1 MMNGHRVHS
10 LCLVFVL
17 VFLILL
23 GWLLPATAQ
32 IPQRLQGFDTSPLRQ
47 GEFLLF
53 SKKPDEALRVFRDLW
68 EREPGNSYAARG
80 IVRAYQALGKLPEAV
95 SQLNRHLEEH
105 PRSSAAAYG
114 LGYVYYLQKKLEESN
129 KVLNEALRFDP
140 KNALALNNLGAVLAE
155 LQRYE
160 EAVQRVKE
168 AVGLAPDES
177 MFYRNLRM
185 IYIRSGKPG
194 QFEKEYRQYLAEG
207 SLIKAKRYGLI
218 LAQRLRQKSFK
229 LYVEG
234 KMDET
239 ISTIVDMLAL
249 YREIKHKPGIVAGL
263 FSLAVL
269 YEEQGN
275 AERALEKYR
284 EVLKINPQH
293 IQARQKLRQLN
304 PEKE

>member
-1 MMNGHRVHS
+1 MIRFNGY
-10 LCLVFVL
+10 
-17 VFLILL
+17 FLSVILAAL
-23 GWLLPATAQ
+23 FLSVEVTPVTAQ
-32 IPQRLQGFDTSPLRQ
+32 TPQHSQGFDISPLRQ
-47 GEFLLF
+47 GEYLLF
-53 SKKPDEALRVFRDLW
+53 RKKPDEALRVFRDLW
-68 EREPGNSYAARG
+68 EREPGNRYAVRG
-80 IVRAYQALGKLPEAV
+80 IVRAYQALGNLAEAV

-105 PRSSAAAYG
+105 PRSSPAAYG
-114 LGYVYYLQKKLEESN
+114 LGYVYYLQKKFEESN

-160 EAVQRVKE
+160 EAVQYVKE

-185 IYIRSGKPG
+185 IYLRSGNPG
-194 QFEKEYRQYLAEG
+194 QFEKEYRQYLTEG
-207 SLIKAKRYGLI
+207 SLLKAKHYGLV
-218 LAQRLRQKSFK
+218 LAQGLRQKSFK

-239 ISTIVDMLAL
+239 ISTIIDMLAR
-249 YREIKHKPGIVAGL
+249 YREIKHTPGIVAGL

>member
-1 MMNGHRVHS
+1 MINGHRVHS
-10 LCLVFVL
+10 LCLVLAFS
-17 VFLILL
+17 ILL
-23 GWLLPATAQ
+23 GWPHATTAQ
-32 IPQRLQGFDTSPLRQ
+32 TPQHLQGFDISPLRQ

-68 EREPGNSYAARG
+68 EREPGNSYAVRG

-95 SQLNRHLEEH
+95 SQLNRHLEEP

-114 LGYVYYLQKKLEESN
+114 LGYVYYLQKKFEESN

-168 AVGLAPDES
+168 AVGLAPDEL
-177 MFYRNLRM
+177 MFYRNLQM
-185 IYIRSGKPG
+185 IYLRSGNPG

-207 SLIKAKRYGLI
+207 SLIKAKRYGRV
-218 LAQRLRQKSFK
+218 LAQGLRQKSFK

-234 KMDET
+234 KLDET
-239 ISTIVDMLAL
+239 ISTIIDMLAL
-249 YREIKHKPGIVAGL
+249 YREIKHKPGIVASL

-269 YEEQGN
+269 YEEQGDTV
-275 AERALEKYR
+275 RALEKYR
-284 EVLKINPQH
+284 EVIKINPQH
-293 IQARQKLRQLN
+293 IQAR
-304 PEKE
+304 EKMHSLKPGK